1 MMLYAYQF
9 PHNPFRSFILMIWPY
24 REWKNSHSPLPQV
37 RSICLDMAI
46 HWLDHHHPFS
56 LLSLSHF
63 LKRQYYLS
71 TIHVSI
77 THVYGDGLVALNDSL
92 NLLMMVDINIMGDV
106 LWGDTTTKRVQPFR
120 WMTVAS
126 LRTPFWPQGQLSTV
140 STGQWLAIVCVAGGC
155 ISSGHHG
162 LGVIV

>member
-77 THVYGDGLVALNDSL
+77 THVYGDGLVALNNSL

-106 LWGDTTTKRVQPFR
+106 QPIR
-120 WMTVAS
+120 WMNVVS
-126 LRTPFWPQGQLSTV
+126 LRAPLLTPGPIVHSV
-140 STGQWLAIVCVAGGC
+140 NRSMTGLCVCGRRLQQQWSPGPR
-155 ISSGHHG
+155 GHCKK
-162 LGVIV
+162 

>member
-77 THVYGDGLVALNDSL
+77 THVYGDGLVALNNSL

-106 LWGDTTTKRVQPFR
+106 QPIR
-120 WMTVAS
+120 WMNVVS
-126 LRTPFWPQGQLSTV
+126 LRAPLLTPGPIVHSVNRSMTGHCVCGWRLHQQWSPWPRGH
-140 STGQWLAIVCVAGGC
+140 C
-155 ISSGHHG
+155 IG
-162 LGVIV
+162 